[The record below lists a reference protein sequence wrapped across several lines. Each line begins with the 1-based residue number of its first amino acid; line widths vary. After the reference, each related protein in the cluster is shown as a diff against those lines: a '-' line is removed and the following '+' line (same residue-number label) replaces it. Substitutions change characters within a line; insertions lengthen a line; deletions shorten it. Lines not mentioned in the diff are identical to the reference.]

1 MAFLYFKLFTV
12 LFILALWPLSFLLKN
27 GLLEFVYYGLPMLF
41 ILLGFLLFIKK
52 NTYWPLI
59 LMPIGII
66 NDALLFFP
74 FLVTL
79 LNFIF
84 LSRTKL
90 SLFLLLLSMVVIVF
104 GFSNFSPKS
113 ILIYHYQE
121 QQSVIREGQLYP
133 TVWLARLFQ
142 NKPGIYLDQ
151 YKFNLSALTDPNN
164 YFFGFHPREIVEN
177 QNLTK
182 FPFLSIIFFLLG
194 IYYFRENI
202 HWKFIAITASALIF
216 SLSLLTHFDKVDFV
230 LFLPLSLLILTG
242 VKSFIKNLNIIKI
255 IFLGIFLFFGFLEY
269 LQLFTRSLLGNL

>member
-1 MAFLYFKLFTV
+1 MTLFYLKLFTIV
-12 LFILALWPLSFLLKN
+12 FILALWPLSFLLKN
-27 GLLEFVYYGLPMLF
+27 SFSEFVYYGLPMLF
-41 ILLGFLLFIKK
+41 ILLSFLLFIKK

-59 LMPIGII
+59 LMPISVI

-74 FLVTL
+74 FLVAI

-90 SLFLLLLSMVVIVF
+90 SVFLLLLSIVIIVF
-104 GFSNFSPKS
+104 GFSNFSLKS
-113 ILIYHYQE
+113 ILTYHYQE
-121 QQSVIREGQLYP
+121 QQSVIRKGQLYP

-142 NKPGIYLDQ
+142 NKPGIYLDK

-182 FPFLSIIFFLLG
+182 FPFLSIVFFLLG

-202 HWKFIAITASALIF
+202 HWKFIVIAACALIF
-216 SLSLLTHFDKVDFV
+216 SLSLLTHFDKIDFV

-242 VKSFIKNLNIIKI
+242 FRHFFKKLNIIKI
-255 IFLGIFLFFGFLEY
+255 IFLGSFLFFGFLEY